1 MDFQITNSSQVLD
14 FCLKRLARYA
24 ENNCLDV
31 SDTYLYFDHDDK
43 FFIELKP
50 TEVPGKMQ
58 LYVESFDNA
67 SEIKKSKYPY
77 AETYVLDFNDLTKD
91 MN

>member
-31 SDTYLYFDHDDK
+31 CRDYNNKWGEFHPQQII
-43 FFIELKP
+43 F
-50 TEVPGKMQ
+50 
-58 LYVESFDNA
+58 
-67 SEIKKSKYPY
+67 
-77 AETYVLDFNDLTKD
+77 
-91 MN
+91 